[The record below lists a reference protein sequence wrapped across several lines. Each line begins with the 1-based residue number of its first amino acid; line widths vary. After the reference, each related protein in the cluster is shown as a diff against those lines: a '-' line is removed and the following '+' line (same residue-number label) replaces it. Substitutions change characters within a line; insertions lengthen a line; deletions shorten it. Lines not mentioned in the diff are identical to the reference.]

1 MQRAFI
7 VKLELDPSADIAVIE
22 REMTES
28 LTYDFPEIISVK
40 AWNGDN
46 GEAGPR
52 PIEGEIMMGQT
63 PLQ

>member
-22 REMTES
+22 REMHES
-28 LTYDFPEIISVK
+28 LTYDFPEILSVK
-40 AWNGDN
+40 AWSGDV
-46 GEAGPR
+46 ADGPR

-63 PLQ
+63 PL